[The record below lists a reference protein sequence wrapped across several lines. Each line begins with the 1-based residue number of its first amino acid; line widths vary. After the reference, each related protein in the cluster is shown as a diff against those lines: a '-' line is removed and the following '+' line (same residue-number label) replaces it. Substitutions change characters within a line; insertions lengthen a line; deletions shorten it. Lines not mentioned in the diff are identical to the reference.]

1 MKSIRDR
8 VYRQNVIII
17 LSIVLILEVIFL
29 WVVRNYYFES
39 TKKQLFN
46 RADISADFFNRYLI
60 NETIDKKARYI
71 LENEAKDL
79 SLYMQVIDSN
89 QIILTD
95 SNGLRS
101 STPIN
106 EEDVIEAL
114 FGRNKIIITRDKK
127 TNEKIMA
134 VSMPLYH
141 LNNISGVLRY
151 IVSVEDVDEM
161 VGKIS
166 SISLLVGFGV
176 ITVIFL
182 LSSFLARDIVEPV
195 KELTD
200 IAEVMA
206 GGDFSKRAVKRNNDE
221 IGKLSDTLN
230 FMADEIQ
237 RSNSIKNEFISSV
250 SHELRTPLTAIR
262 GWSEIILAGEIESSE
277 EEKEGLKIISDEAE
291 RLSGLVDELLDFS
304 KLESGKITLDLV
316 EIDVKE
322 LIEDVYGYFRK
333 RFEMAGIRSRIILD
347 EADCIIIGDTNRLK
361 QVLINIIDN
370 AIKFTGKNG
379 AISIKS
385 LVSEKYILIEI
396 EDNGIGIPIEEIGRI
411 TEKFYKGKSK
421 NAGSGIGLAI
431 SKEIVD
437 MHRGQLHIKSIK
449 GEGTSIGIELPRYK

>member
-333 RFEMAGIRSRIILD
+333 RFGMAGIRSRIILD
-347 EADCIIIGDTNRLK
+347 EANCIIIGDTNRLK